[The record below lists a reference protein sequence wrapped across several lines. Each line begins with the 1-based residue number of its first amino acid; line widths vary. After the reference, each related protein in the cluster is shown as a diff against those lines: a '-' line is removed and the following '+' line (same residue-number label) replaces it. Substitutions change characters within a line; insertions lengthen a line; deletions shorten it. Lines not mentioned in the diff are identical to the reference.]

1 MEFIFGIFIFT
12 LGVIIGSFLNVVAL
26 RYGSGRGVKG
36 RSFCFSC
43 GKTLKAFELIPLLSF
58 IFQKGKCRGCESKI
72 SIQYPL
78 VEALTGFVFLL
89 TYVHQVAVGGS
100 VLSFLYTVFVFCILI
115 VIAVYDVKHKIIPDG
130 LVFTFIALGIVKI
143 FLLTP
148 VSMLFSFPTIFNT
161 LAPILLFL
169 PFFFLWA
176 LSRGQWMGFGDAKL
190 AIGIGAF
197 LGLSAGLSAVIIGF
211 WSGALWSLFMLAL
224 QKRHRR
230 KGGSKLSFSSEIP
243 FAPFLIFG
251 VFIAFLFKPDFFLI
265 QVLLFN

>member
-1 MEFIFGIFIFT
+1 MELIFGIFIFT
-12 LGVIIGSFLNVVAL
+12 FGVIIGSFLNVVAL
-26 RYGSGRGVKG
+26 RYGSGRGVNG

-43 GKTLKAFELIPLLSF
+43 GKNLTAFELIPLLSF

-78 VEALTGFVFLL
+78 VEALTGFVFLITYIHQL
-89 TYVHQVAVGGS
+89 TIGAS
-100 VLSFLYTVFVFCILI
+100 VLSFLYTVIVFSILI
-115 VIAVYDVKHKIIPDG
+115 VISVYDIKHKIIPDG
-130 LVFTFIALGIVKI
+130 LVFTFILLGIGKMFV
-143 FLLTP
+143 LTP
-148 VSMLFSFPTIFNT
+148 LTTLFSVPVIFNT
-161 LAPILLFL
+161 LAPLLLFL

-176 LSRGQWMGFGDAKL
+176 LSRGTWMGFGDAKL

-197 LGLSAGLSAVIIGF
+197 LGLSAGLSAIIIGF
-211 WSGALWSLFMLAL
+211 WSGALWSLLMLAI
-224 QKRHRR
+224 QKRHIHK
-230 KGGSKLSFSSEIP
+230 KGRELSFSSEIP